1 MDKPPPSPPLTDDEV
16 AQHAKPLASHQSAKY
31 KMFARNR
38 ARKTAS
44 SLIISAPTSPQ
55 HLVSGGI
62 SVDPT
67 NRALSRASSMAN
79 MNDRTNSDPHVT
91 ARPRATAST
100 HFANF
105 SRPRLT
111 EASTE
116 DNAFDTP
123 TREEASS
130 RSNEQS
136 IDSQNPLLN
145 TPSHHPHPSNHPHPF
160 TEPRRAK
167 RVYNKVVGA
176 LSGRLRFSKSS
187 GVGAGATRGFFYGST
202 CHVVGEEDEEPLV
215 EDEPDMKK
223 SKMRRLAEN
232 QNLSSPKVKSLT
244 GSPSPVPVPTY
255 NASTSQSKFGPSP
268 YRHPTLSRHSLMEKH
283 LGLGIDVDSA
293 QDDAHLSTTSREND
307 PFVEHSQHNQPPLA
321 PRRYPFRAAPYAFNM
336 GQRGSA
342 RAVVHNSIKEVNE
355 EGENENEVGD
365 SEASES
371 TAQPEPALSATDSE
385 PESCRYNN
393 QVSGLAQHPGVMVF
407 APRPVATPRRPAP
420 GAQVVEGDERRN
432 GMFFSESP
440 LRRTASLEHWEISP

>member
-1 MDKPPPSPPLTDDEV
+1 MDKPLPSPPLTDDEV
-16 AQHAKPLASHQSAKY
+16 AQHAKPLAPHQSAKY

-55 HLVSGGI
+55 HLVSGGV

-202 CHVVGEEDEEPLV
+202 GHVVGEEDEEPLV

-232 QNLSSPKVKSLT
+232 QNL
-244 GSPSPVPVPTY
+244 
-255 NASTSQSKFGPSP
+255 
-268 YRHPTLSRHSLMEKH
+268 
-283 LGLGIDVDSA
+283 
-293 QDDAHLSTTSREND
+293 ND

-355 EGENENEVGD
+355 EGENENENEVGD

-385 PESCRYNN
+385 PESRRYNN

-407 APRPVATPRRPAP
+407 ASRPVATPRRP
-420 GAQVVEGDERRN
+420 GALGN
-432 GMFFSESP
+432 
-440 LRRTASLEHWEISP
+440 

>member
-1 MDKPPPSPPLTDDEV
+1 MNKPLPSPPLTDDEV
-16 AQHAKPLASHQSAKY
+16 AQHAKPLAPHQSAKY

-44 SLIISAPTSPQ
+44 PLTISAPTSPQ
-55 HLVSGGI
+55 HLASGGR

-79 MNDRTNSDPHVT
+79 MDNRTNSDPHVT
-91 ARPRATAST
+91 ALPRATAST
-100 HFANF
+100 YFANLPR
-105 SRPRLT
+105 SRLT

-136 IDSQNPLLN
+136 IDSHNPLLN

-176 LSGRLRFSKSS
+176 LSGRLRFSKLS
-187 GVGAGATRGFFYGST
+187 GEGVGATRGFFYGST
-202 CHVVGEEDEEPLV
+202 GHVVGEEDEEPLV

-244 GSPSPVPVPTY
+244 GSPSPVTVPTY
-255 NASTSQSKFGPSP
+255 NTTTSQSKLESSP
-268 YRHPTLSRHSLMEKH
+268 YRSPTLSRHSLTENH
-283 LGLGIDVDSA
+283 LGLGIDVDSP
-293 QDDAHLSTTSREND
+293 QDDAHFSTTSREND
-307 PFVEHSQHNQPPLA
+307 PFVEHSQHIQLPLSHPP
-321 PRRYPFRAAPYAFNM
+321 YPLRAAPHTFGM

-355 EGENENEVGD
+355 EDEDENEVED
-365 SEASES
+365 SETRES
-371 TAQPEPALSATDSE
+371 TAQPEPALSTTDSE
-385 PESCRYNN
+385 PESRRYDN
-393 QVSGLAQHPGVMVF
+393 QVSGLAQHPDVMVF
-407 APRPVATPRRPAP
+407 ASRPVATPRRPAR
-420 GAQVVEGDERRN
+420 VVGGSERRN